1 MWIRPSLISG
11 GRWKAKGIASDED
24 APPLLVPGPLLFD
37 LVLGNV
43 SIEQFDALMEKS
55 APWNWKDVEALA
67 KKMGLSAREVAEMI
81 RDRRSR

>member
-1 MWIRPSLISG
+1 
-11 GRWKAKGIASDED
+11 
-24 APPLLVPGPLLFD
+24 LFD

-43 SIEQFDALMEKS
+43 SIKHFDALMEKS

-67 KKMGLSAREVAEMI
+67 RKMGLSAREVAEMI